1 MINLITSS
9 FFSHPKDEQK
19 ENQDS
24 ILPVKKVGDNYIFA
38 VADGVGSYLG
48 AKEASTIAVNH
59 LNQLQENELN
69 DMDDIFIC
77 IRNKIIKLSDDIAD
91 FENAATTLTF
101 GIFNYKGLTI
111 GHIGD
116 CRLYIEE
123 NGKLRQKTKD
133 HTNHQRLLDEKI
145 YTKKELKELPGKN
158 IINEAITKKIKMNYN
173 SIFIPMSDITRNN
186 DNIVSFFLMSDGAH
200 QHWEHRPRFSLNT
213 ISHTDS
219 FSASLRKRIE
229 KNPTDDYSLVAV
241 QFKVD

>member
-1 MINLITSS
+1 MINLIASS

-101 GIFNYKGLTI
+101 GIFNYKGLTS

-173 SIFIPMSDITRNN
+173 SIFIPMSDIARNN
-186 DNIVSFFLMSDGAH
+186 DNIVSFFLNS
-200 QHWEHRPRFSLNT
+200 
-213 ISHTDS
+213 
-219 FSASLRKRIE
+219 K
-229 KNPTDDYSLVAV
+229 YS
-241 QFKVD
+241 